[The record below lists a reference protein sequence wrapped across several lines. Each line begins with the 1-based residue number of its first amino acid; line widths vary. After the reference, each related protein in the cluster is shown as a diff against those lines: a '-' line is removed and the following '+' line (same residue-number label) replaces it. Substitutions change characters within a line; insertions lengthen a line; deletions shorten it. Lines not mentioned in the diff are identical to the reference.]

1 MKKKNHRKP
10 NPTKEKKEGAG
21 GKLLDDEMI
30 LKK

>member
-21 GKLLDDEMI
+21 GKPHERMI